1 MPWAQLKANGDS
13 TLLATIAFTAAAFL
27 LRRKISS
34 GESGGMT
41 DVTHIPPPTPMPKLV
56 HRVFSTKGAKLL
68 RTKTKMSLGYQ
79 ATSEEPRSTVFGTA
93 FHTTQ

>member
-1 MPWAQLKANGDS
+1 
-13 TLLATIAFTAAAFL
+13 
-27 LRRKISS
+27 
-34 GESGGMT
+34 
-41 DVTHIPPPTPMPKLV
+41 MPKLV

-79 ATSEEPRSTVFGTA
+79 ATSEEPRSTVSGTA